1 MLLHQ
6 VLGVDL
12 LLLENVTI
20 SKSYSAIA
28 IKRFWVTDYWEQL
41 VQNEETIKSGIGF
54 EERER
59 QNWCHMEHKQ
69 IYLSFHQ
76 NGNGTVKPQNMVW
89 WAGLYGFYSLLSLV
103 IKIAKRKISSKLIKP
118 WIAQK
123 NKNEKHWI
131 KVTASRNKLKS
142 PRHKLLI
149 LRILHL
155 NSENSI

>member
-1 MLLHQ
+1 MEMVLLSPKTWYD
-6 VLGVDL
+6 G
-12 LLLENVTI
+12 
-20 SKSYSAIA
+20 
-28 IKRFWVTDYWEQL
+28 
-41 VQNEETIKSGIGF
+41 
-54 EERER
+54 
-59 QNWCHMEHKQ
+59 
-69 IYLSFHQ
+69 
-76 NGNGTVKPQNMVW
+76 
-89 WAGLYGFYSLLSLV
+89 AGLYGFYSLLSLV
-103 IKIAKRKISSKLIKP
+103 IKIAKRKISSKLKKP